1 MSWVIRVPRIFSFSG
16 VKLLVTSLVKE
27 ELLPLSAALVGLV
40 SKTVVFPGAES
51 CPEEKEAGRREEYF
65 EAVAILFS

>member
-1 MSWVIRVPRIFSFSG
+1 
-16 VKLLVTSLVKE
+16 VKE

-40 SKTVVFPGAES
+40 STEVVFPGAES
-51 CPEEKEAGRREEYF
+51 CPEKEAGRREEYF

>member
-1 MSWVIRVPRIFSFSG
+1 MSWAIRVPRIFSFSG

-27 ELLPLSAALVGLV
+27 EELPLSAALVGLV

-51 CPEEKEAGRREEYF
+51 CPEKEAGRREEYF